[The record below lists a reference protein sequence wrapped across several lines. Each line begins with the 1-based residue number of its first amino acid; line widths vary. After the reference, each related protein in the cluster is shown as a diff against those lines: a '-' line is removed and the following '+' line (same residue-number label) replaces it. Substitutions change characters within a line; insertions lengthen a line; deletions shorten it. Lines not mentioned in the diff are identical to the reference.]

1 MKKEIKEKCICP
13 FCEEELKLGCFEPIF
28 CEHCKIVLIKCQNCG
43 QLFNEK
49 LEKCP
54 TCGFY
59 EKKYIKRMN

>member
-13 FCEEELKLGCFEPIF
+13 FCEDELKLACFEPIF

-49 LEKCP
+49 LGKCP
-54 TCGFY
+54 TCGK
-59 EKKYIKRMN
+59 EKQK